1 MILLEVKNVRKTYS
15 VGTMMGKKSLIHAVR
30 GVSLF
35 VEEGKCIGIVGESGC
50 GKSTLGRIIAGIET
64 ADSGEI
70 YFLGQRIDSS
80 HMQSA

>member
-35 VEEGKCIGIVGESGC
+35 VEEGKCIYCGESGC
-50 GKSTLGRIIAGIET
+50 GKVRWAEL
-64 ADSGEI
+64 
-70 YFLGQRIDSS
+70 
-80 HMQSA
+80 